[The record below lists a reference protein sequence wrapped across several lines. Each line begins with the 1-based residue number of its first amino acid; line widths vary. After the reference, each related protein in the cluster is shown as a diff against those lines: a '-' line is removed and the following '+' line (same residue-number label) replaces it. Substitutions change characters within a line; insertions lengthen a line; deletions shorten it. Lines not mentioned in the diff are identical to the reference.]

1 MEKEMTT
8 SEIMRMQKKIGTTPD
23 GFFGPKSM
31 EACKRHL
38 RKLMP
43 SPHPWPKPDQK
54 SMEAFYGPAGHVST
68 VKVEV
73 PYKMYLY
80 DGPKTVQTITVH
92 TKVAKSFERILND
105 LKRVYPTDAERS
117 EAGVNKFFGSYVVRP
132 MRTGKAW
139 SKHAWAVAVDFD
151 ANRNGLFTNWPTR
164 SKMPLEVMEC
174 FAKEGWLNLGWLIGR
189 DAMHFQAT
197 Q

>member
-1 MEKEMTT
+1 MNTGQ
-8 SEIMRMQKKIGTTPD
+8 IMAMQKRVGTTPD
-23 GFFGPKSM
+23 GFWGPVSV

-38 RKLMP
+38 RKMMP
-43 SPHPWPKPDQK
+43 SPNPWPKPDQK
-54 SMEAFYGPAGHVST
+54 SMEAFYGQAGYVDT
-68 VKVEV
+68 VKIPL

-92 TKVAKSFERILND
+92 SKVARSFGNILSSLKD
-105 LKRVYPTDAERS
+105 LYPTDAERS
-117 EAGVNKFFGSYVVRP
+117 EAGVNKFFGSYVVRS

-139 SKHAWAVAVDFD
+139 SKHAWAVAVDLD
-151 ANRNGLFTNWPTR
+151 ANRNGLYSNWPTR

-174 FAKEGWLNLGWLIGR
+174 FTKGGWLNLGWLIGR

>member
-1 MEKEMTT
+1 VEKAMN
-8 SEIMRMQKKIGTTPD
+8 SGEIMRMQKKIGVEPD
-23 GFFGPKSM
+23 GFWGPISM
-31 EACKRHL
+31 DTCKRHL
-38 RKLMP
+38 RKMMP
-43 SPHPWPKPDQK
+43 KPHPWPKPDQK
-54 SMEAFYGPAGHVST
+54 SMEAFYGRAGHVDT
-68 VKVEV
+68 VKIPI

-80 DGPKTVQTITVH
+80 DGPKTVQTITIH
-92 TKVAKSFERILND
+92 GKVAKSFGKILAN
-105 LKRVYPTDAERS
+105 LKDIYPTDAERS

-151 ANRNGLFTNWPTR
+151 ANRNGLYSNWPTR

-189 DAMHFQAT
+189 DAMHFQST

>member
-1 MEKEMTT
+1 MTT
-8 SEIMRMQKKIGTTPD
+8 SEIMRMQKKIGVEPD

-54 SMEAFYGPAGHVST
+54 SMESFYGKAGHVSI
-68 VKVEV
+68 VKVAV
-73 PYKMYLY
+73 PYKMHLY
-80 DGPKTVQTITVH
+80 DGPKTIQAITVH
-92 TKVAKSFERILND
+92 SKVAKSFERILND
-105 LKRVYPTDAERS
+105 LKRVYPTEAERS
-117 EAGVNKFFGSYVVRP
+117 EAGINKFFGSYVVRS